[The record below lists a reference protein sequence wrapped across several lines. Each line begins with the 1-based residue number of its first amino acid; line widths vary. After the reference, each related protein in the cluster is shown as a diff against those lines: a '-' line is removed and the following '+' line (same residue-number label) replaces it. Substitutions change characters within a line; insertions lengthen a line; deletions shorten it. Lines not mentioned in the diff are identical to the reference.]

1 MGYWGHHKTWLDTTK
16 RIFGANSK
24 MVVMP
29 DHLVQ
34 DIDTPEDWVR
44 AELLY
49 KLLQSESVK

>member
-1 MGYWGHHKTWLDTTK
+1 
-16 RIFGANSK
+16 

-34 DIDTPEDWVR
+34 DIDTPEDWKR

-49 KLLQSESVK
+49 KLINDENAQ

>member
-1 MGYWGHHKTWLDTTK
+1 
-16 RIFGANSK
+16 
-24 MVVMP
+24 
-29 DHLVQ
+29 VQ